1 MNKCKRTIRV
11 VPLTSKSFF
20 NRTLVIVKVYIHF
33 PSNKYLNYTK
43 NNRMHVNLIVDQ
55 SFYRQSYTS
64 VRNKSYKIN
73 NRIDKYMK
81 SSLYYMNIDTY
92 FNKHFQYDLVT
103 LKWNL
108 LYYTCSLLK
117 LTTSQKRTNIFG
129 NKIKM
134 KEI

>member
-1 MNKCKRTIRV
+1 
-11 VPLTSKSFF
+11 
-20 NRTLVIVKVYIHF
+20 
-33 PSNKYLNYTK
+33 
-43 NNRMHVNLIVDQ
+43 MHVNLTVDQ